1 MKFNIYYFF
10 ATILLFLIEVSI
22 ATVFKN
28 IFWLRAYFGDVL
40 VVVLIYTFF
49 LSFFEIKN
57 KTKFIWGIFVFSC
70 LIELAQYFHFG
81 EILGLKDHKIAMIVL
96 GNSFSWIDIFC
107 YFAGCIILWLFV
119 FFTKSDSGLAQ

>member
-70 LIELAQYFHFG
+70 LIEFAQYFHFA

-107 YFAGCIILWLFV
+107 YFAGCIILWLFA
-119 FFTKSDSGLAQ
+119 FFTKSDSVLGQ